1 MSIQIP
7 DPEVLLPENLTNE
20 EPLRIPEMLPVLPLR
35 DISIFPFMIVP
46 LFVSR
51 ERSIRAVDQALAEN
65 RMILLT
71 AQRDANKEEP
81 SGEDLYQIG
90 TVAIIMRMLKLPD
103 GRIRILVQG
112 ISRARLH
119 YVEERDRHLQARI
132 EELKEE
138 APPPSLELEALTRNI
153 RSAIEKAISLGK
165 NISPEV
171 MAIITTV
178 EDPARLADLAA
189 SNIDLGV
196 EEAQSILET
205 VEVLPR
211 LHRVNELLAK
221 EIEVLTVQQE
231 INTHAK
237 GEIDRSQREFYLRQ
251 QLKAIQQELGEGN
264 ELAEDIT
271 QYREKMAKAKMPK
284 AVEEEVER
292 QLKKLERMHPDAA
305 ETATLRNWL
314 DIMVA
319 LPWSKA
325 SKENLDLKK
334 AQTILDE
341 DHYGLEK
348 IKERILEALAVRK
361 IKEKPKGSILCL
373 VGPPGVGKT
382 SLGRSIARAVY
393 RKFIRLSLG
402 GVHDEAEI
410 RGHRRTYVGAM
421 PGRVIQ
427 AIQQAGTNNPLI
439 MLDEIDKVSSDFRG
453 DPSSA
458 LLEVLDPEQN
468 NSFRDNYLG
477 TPFDLSNVMFM
488 TTANVLET
496 IQPALRDRMEV
507 LRLAGYT
514 EEEKR
519 KITRRHLLPKQLD
532 ENGIEESHLA
542 ISDEA
547 ISDIIV
553 RYTRESGLRQ
563 LEREIATICRKIARR
578 VAEGE
583 TGLVTVT
590 PGNLRQ
596 FLGVAKIE
604 PEEMLHRDEVGVATG
619 LAVTATGGDILF
631 IEVITMK
638 GKGQLQLTGQLG
650 EVMRESAL
658 AAFSYAKAHAV
669 ELGIDEEMLTRT
681 DLHIHI
687 PEGAIPK
694 DGPSAGITMA
704 TALISALSNRPVRNT
719 VAMTG
724 EITLRGEVLAIGG
737 VKEKVLAAHR
747 AKIRKVILPAQNRKD
762 WEEIPEEPQKEM
774 EFVFVDH
781 VQQVFTEAL
790 LPIAG
795 KEPISPLPAPPES
808 TEVATAPPR
817 RRRGRPRK
825 AETAFLAP
833 TRKATTPPQ
842 RRRGRPRKVEAAP
855 APPPAAA
862 HRKAADQP
870 SPRRRGR
877 PPGSGTSNNGRK
889 KGKGNKV

>member
-1 MSIQIP
+1 MPETDEKQLTGEVTEEQLSI
-7 DPEVLLPENLTNE
+7 PEV
-20 EPLRIPEMLPVLPLR
+20 LPVLPLR

-65 RMILLT
+65 RMIMLV
-71 AQRDANKEEP
+71 AQRDSNKEEP
-81 SGEDLYQIG
+81 GTSDLYEVG

-112 ISRARLH
+112 VSRARVSYLEDH
-119 YVEERDRHLQARI
+119 SQGYLQARV
-132 EELKEE
+132 EELKEIVPE
-138 APPPSLELEALTRNI
+138 KTLELEALTRNI
-153 RSAIEKAISLGK
+153 RSALEKAVSLGRS
-165 NISPEV
+165 IPPEV
-171 MAIITTV
+171 MSIVSTV

-189 SNIDLGV
+189 SNLELKV
-196 EEAQSILET
+196 EDAQSVLEII
-205 VEVLPR
+205 EVLPR

-221 EIEVLTVQQE
+221 ELEVLTVQQE
-231 INTHAK
+231 INTQAK

-264 ELAEDIT
+264 ELAEDIA
-271 QYREKMAKAKMPK
+271 QYREKMAKGKMPK
-284 AVEEEVER
+284 AVEEEVDR

-334 AQTILDE
+334 AQEILDH

-348 IKERILEALAVRK
+348 VKERILEALAVRK

-382 SLGRSIARAVY
+382 SLGRSIAHAIN
-393 RKFIRLSLG
+393 RKFVRLSLG

-427 AIQQAGTNNPLI
+427 SIQQAGTSNPLI

-477 TPFDLSNVMFM
+477 VPFDLSNVMFM

-496 IQPALRDRMEV
+496 IQPALRDRMEII
-507 LRLAGYT
+507 RLSGYT
-514 EEEKR
+514 EEEKLQ
-519 KITRRHLLPKQLD
+519 ITLRHILPKQME
-532 ENGIEESHLA
+532 ENGVSADNLA
-542 ISDEA
+542 LTEEA
-547 ISDIIV
+547 IRDIIV

-563 LEREIATICRKIARR
+563 LEREVATVCRKVARR
-578 VAEGE
+578 VAEGNPA
-583 TGLVTVT
+583 LVTVT
-590 PGNLRQ
+590 GANLPE

-604 PEEMLHRDEVGVATG
+604 PDAMLRQDEVGVATG

-638 GKGQLQLTGQLG
+638 GKGVLQLTGQLG
-650 EVMRESAL
+650 DVMRESAQ
-658 AAFSYAKAHAV
+658 AAYSYAKSRCA
-669 ELGIDEEMLTRT
+669 ELGIDEDVFART
-681 DLHIHI
+681 DIHIHI

-704 TALISALSNRPVRNT
+704 TALVSALSNRPVRNNI
-719 VAMTG
+719 AMTG
-724 EITLRGEVLAIGG
+724 EITLRGEVLPIGG
-737 VKEKVLAAHR
+737 VKEKVLAAYR
-747 AKIRKVILPAQNRKD
+747 AQIRKVILPAQNRKD
-762 WEEIPEEPQKEM
+762 MDDVPAETKREM
-774 EFVFVDH
+774 EFFFADNVR
-781 VQQVFTEAL
+781 QVFAL
-790 LPIAG
+790 ALKPATPD
-795 KEPISPLPAPPES
+795 EPEDLEKPEKKAPR
-808 TEVATAPPR
+808 A
-817 RRRGRPRK
+817 K
-825 AETAFLAP
+825 
-833 TRKATTPPQ
+833 
-842 RRRGRPRKVEAAP
+842 
-855 APPPAAA
+855 AAA
-862 HRKAADQP
+862 A
-870 SPRRRGR
+870 
-877 PPGSGTSNNGRK
+877 K
-889 KGKGNKV
+889 KGRAKAR